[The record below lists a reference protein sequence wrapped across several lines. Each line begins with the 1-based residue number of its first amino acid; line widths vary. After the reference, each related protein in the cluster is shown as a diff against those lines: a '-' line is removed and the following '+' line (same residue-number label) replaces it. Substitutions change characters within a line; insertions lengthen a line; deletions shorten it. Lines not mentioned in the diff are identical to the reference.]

1 MTQRRQADF
10 YAPFRFDVFALRK
23 PRGVMR
29 RLLSREGIGVS
40 LVVLAV
46 AALLLAWA
54 APNDVTLAG
63 TSKVVY
69 IHGAWVWTSMLTLTA
84 AGVLGLAALA
94 ATFIKR
100 NNVMHAWVLALG
112 RTGLLFWAAYIPVS
126 MLASQMAWN
135 DVFLAEPRYTTSFR
149 VLAIGVIVQMIILL
163 VNRPVISSALH
174 VAQAVIVWAL
184 LLTTP
189 SISHPDNPILRSVPS
204 IQFFFG
210 LIVLA
215 CGVAALQVARLMS
228 GLAQSARIPE

>member
-1 MTQRRQADF
+1 
-10 YAPFRFDVFALRK
+10 
-23 PRGVMR
+23 MR

-40 LVVLAV
+40 LVVLAA

-69 IHGAWVWTSMLTLTA
+69 IHGALVWTSMLTLTA

-94 ATFIKR
+94 TMFIKR
-100 NNVMHAWVLALG
+100 DNMLHAWTLALG

-126 MLASQMAWN
+126 MLASRMAWN
-135 DVFLAEPRYTTSFR
+135 AVFLAEPRYTTAFR
-149 VLAIGVIVQMIILL
+149 VLAVGIIVQVIILL
-163 VNRPVISSALH
+163 VNRAVISSTLH
-174 VAQAVIVWAL
+174 VAQAAILWAL

-189 SISHPDNPILRSVPS
+189 SILHPNNPILRSVPS

-228 GLAQSARIPE
+228 GLAQSARIE

>member
-1 MTQRRQADF
+1 
-10 YAPFRFDVFALRK
+10 
-23 PRGVMR
+23 MR

-40 LVVLAV
+40 LVVLAA

-69 IHGAWVWTSMLTLTA
+69 LHGALVWTSLLALTA
-84 AGVLGLAALA
+84 AGVAGLAALVA
-94 ATFIKR
+94 MRFKR
-100 NNVMHAWVLALG
+100 DNVMHAWTLALG
-112 RTGLLFWAAYIPVS
+112 RTGLIFWVAYIPLS
-126 MLASQMAWN
+126 LLASRMAWN
-135 DVFLAEPRYTTSFR
+135 AVFLAEPRYTTAFR
-149 VLAIGVIVQMIILL
+149 VLAAGIIVQAMVWL
-163 VNRPVISSALH
+163 VNRPIVSSGLH
-174 VAQAVIVWAL
+174 AVLAGAIWEL

-189 SISHPDNPILRSVPS
+189 SLLHPNNPILRSTPS

>member
-1 MTQRRQADF
+1 
-10 YAPFRFDVFALRK
+10 
-23 PRGVMR
+23 MR

-40 LVVLAV
+40 LVVLAA

-69 IHGAWVWTSMLTLTA
+69 IHGALAWTSLLTLMA
-84 AGVLGLAALA
+84 AGAVGLAALVA
-94 ATFIKR
+94 MRFKR
-100 NNVMHAWVLALG
+100 DNIMHAWTLALG
-112 RTGLLFWAAYIPVS
+112 RTGLIFWAAYIPVS
-126 MLASQMAWN
+126 LLASRMAWN
-135 DVFLAEPRYTTSFR
+135 AVFLAEPRYTTAFR
-149 VLAIGVIVQMIILL
+149 VLAAGIIVQVMVWL
-163 VNRPVISSALH
+163 VNRPIVSSGLH
-174 VAQAVIVWAL
+174 AVLAGAIWEL

-189 SISHPDNPILRSVPS
+189 SLLHPNSPILRSTPS

-228 GLAQSARIPE
+228 GLAPRARISR

>member
-1 MTQRRQADF
+1 M
-10 YAPFRFDVFALRK
+10 K
-23 PRGVMR
+23 
-29 RLLSREGIGVS
+29 RLMSREGIGVS
-40 LVVLAV
+40 LLVLAV
-46 AALLLAWA
+46 IALALAWA

-69 IHGAWVWTSMLTLTA
+69 IHGALVWTSMLTLTA

-94 ATFIKR
+94 TMFIKR
-100 NNVMHAWVLALG
+100 DNMLHTWTLALG

-126 MLASQMAWN
+126 MLASRMAWN
-135 DVFLAEPRYTTSFR
+135 AVFLAEPRYTTAFR
-149 VLAIGVIVQMIILL
+149 VLAVGIIVQVIILL
-163 VNRPVISSALH
+163 VNRPVVSSALH
-174 VAQAVIVWAL
+174 VVQAVILWAL

-189 SISHPDNPILRSVPS
+189 SILHPNNPILRSVPS

-228 GLAQSARIPE
+228 GLAQSARISE

>member
-1 MTQRRQADF
+1 
-10 YAPFRFDVFALRK
+10 
-23 PRGVMR
+23 MR

-40 LVVLAV
+40 LLVLAAV
-46 AALLLAWA
+46 ALLLAWA

-69 IHGAWVWTSMLTLTA
+69 IHGALVWTSMLTLTA

-94 ATFIKR
+94 TMFIKR
-100 NNVMHAWVLALG
+100 DNMLHAWTLALG

-126 MLASQMAWN
+126 MLASRMAWN
-135 DVFLAEPRYTTSFR
+135 AVFLAEPRYTTAFR
-149 VLAIGVIVQMIILL
+149 VLAVGIIVQVIILL
-163 VNRPVISSALH
+163 VNRPVVSSALH
-174 VAQAVIVWAL
+174 VAQAVILWAL

-189 SISHPDNPILRSVPS
+189 SILHPNNPILRSVPS

-228 GLAQSARIPE
+228 GLAQSARISE